1 MVQALAHLVVLAQV
15 VEQAGFGLAPA
26 YQLLPELITRLPLVA
41 VVLAAQVPVQTAQ
54 RATIPYSVPLHP
66 QAVDMVV

>member
-1 MVQALAHLVVLAQV
+1 MLAHLVVLAQA
-15 VEQAGFGLAPA
+15 VEQAGLGLAPA
-26 YQLLPELITRLPLVA
+26 YQLLPELITRLPLAA

-54 RATIPYSVPLHP
+54 RAMIPYLVPLHP